1 MRRAFPGA
9 CGSMCPGCH
18 RAGPMAQDPTP
29 LELAEAA
36 LAGAA
41 GPALACVVRRR
52 AARAVL
58 DATGARHE
66 MLATTTQVRVFRPG
80 PGHPGPP
87 AAHAGL
93 RPHEGFDLATASAS
107 SAQAARLLER
117 AAAALEDGDGLR
129 LTGRAQAAR
138 TTIAVAA
145 SSGLRATDDVTD
157 ACLDLAVDRAAPGH
171 PAPAPAGRARAASR
185 ALRLLDPAA
194 VARRAAG
201 RAPREA
207 PAPAPPAGAFT
218 VVLGAEAVAVLLDLL
233 GRCAFDGRAHAEGRG
248 PLAGRLGTRV
258 AASAINLADTPRFPR
273 TLPRLFDAEGV
284 PKAPIPLIQDGVAHR
299 VVHDLASAA
308 AAGTAP
314 TGHATPAGGPQPRNL
329 VLIGGGAQ
337 DDAELARPVARGV
350 LVPALEHAHVVDASA
365 GLVAAS
371 APVAFAIE
379 DGRVAHPLGPFRL
392 VDEPLR
398 LLAATDALGAAQ
410 ELTLTSR
417 PGEPAH
423 GVVCPALR
431 ARDVPLRPAA
441 S

>member
-1 MRRAFPGA
+1 
-9 CGSMCPGCH
+9 
-18 RAGPMAQDPTP
+18 MAPDPTP

-52 AARAVL
+52 AAGAVL
-58 DATGARHE
+58 DATGAVHE
-66 MLATTTQVRVFRPG
+66 AVTTTTQVRVARPG
-80 PGHPGPP
+80 PGHPGHP

-93 RPHEGFDLATASAS
+93 RSHDGFDLATASAS
-107 SAQAARLLER
+107 PAQAAGLLER
-117 AAAALEDGDGLR
+117 AAAALEAGDGLR
-129 LTGRAQAAR
+129 LTGHAEAAR

-145 SSGLRATDDVTD
+145 SSGLRATDDITD
-157 ACLDLAVDRAAPGH
+157 AWLDVAVARAAPGH
-171 PAPAPAGRARAASR
+171 PPAPDPPGRARAAGR

-194 VARRAAG
+194 VARRAAA

-207 PAPAPPAGAFT
+207 PAPAPAAGACT

-233 GRCAFDGRAHAEGRG
+233 GHCAFDGRAHAEGRG

-258 AASAINLADTPRFPR
+258 AASAINLADTPRLPR

-308 AAGTAP
+308 AAGTAS
-314 TGHATPAGGPQPRNL
+314 TGHATWDGGGPRPRNL

-337 DDAELARPVARGV
+337 DEAELARPVERGV
-350 LVPALEHAHVVDASA
+350 LVPALEHAHVVDAA
-365 GLVAAS
+365 TGLVAAT
-371 APVAFAIE
+371 APLAFAIE
-379 DGRVAHPLGPFRL
+379 DGEVGAALRPLRL
-392 VDEPLR
+392 TDEPLR
-398 LLAATDALGAAQ
+398 LLAATEALGATQ

-417 PGEPAH
+417 AGEPAH
-423 GVVCPALR
+423 GVVCPPLR
-431 ARDVPLRPAA
+431 AHGVPLRPAA
-441 S
+441 A

>member
-1 MRRAFPGA
+1 
-9 CGSMCPGCH
+9 
-18 RAGPMAQDPTP
+18 MAPDPSP

-41 GPALACVVRRR
+41 GPALTCVIRRR
-52 AARAVL
+52 VACAVL
-58 DATGARHE
+58 DATGALHE
-66 MLATTTQVRVFRPG
+66 RGATTTQVHVSRPG
-80 PGHPGPP
+80 PGHPGHP

-93 RPHEGFDLATASAS
+93 RAHDGFDLATASAS
-107 SAQAARLLER
+107 PAQVARLLER
-117 AAAALEDGDGLR
+117 AAVALEAGDGLG

-157 ACLDLAVDRAAPGH
+157 ASLELAVHLGAAGHPSAPG
-171 PAPAPAGRARAASR
+171 PPGRARAAGR

-194 VARRAAG
+194 VARRAAA
-201 RAPREA
+201 RAPRETLA
-207 PAPAPPAGAFT
+207 PAPAPGTFP

-233 GRCAFDGRAHAEGRG
+233 GACAFDGRAHAEGRG

-273 TLPRLFDAEGV
+273 TLPLAFDAEGV
-284 PKAPIPLIQDGVAHR
+284 PKTPIPLIQDGVAHR

-308 AAGTAP
+308 AAGTDP
-314 TGHATPAGGPQPRNL
+314 TGHATRDGGPRPRNL
-329 VLIGGGAQ
+329 VLIGGGAH
-337 DDAELARPVARGV
+337 DEAELARPVERGV
-350 LVPALEHAHVVDASA
+350 LVPSLQHAHVVDAA
-365 GLVAAS
+365 TGVVAAT
-371 APVAFAIE
+371 APLAFAIE
-379 DGRVAHPLGPFRL
+379 DGEVAHPLGAL
-392 VDEPLR
+392 HLTDEPLR
-398 LLAATDALGAAQ
+398 LLAATEALGASQ

-417 PGEPAH
+417 PDEPAH

-441 S
+441 P